1 MPRWLEKVGRMKTG
15 AKAGSRPVD
24 RTENAVFGALMA
36 AFMGVSPFVANA
48 AGRRADAIFS
58 RAARAQQATLRQ
70 VPATLLQA
78 APWHRHGAG
87 KVPDTPAQWRSPDGL
102 LRTGRVFAPAGAE
115 AGSRVKVWIDQAG
128 DMVSPPMQQAEIAN
142 RVELAQGLAAAGFA
156 AGLGVIGWLTRQSLD
171 RRRRPA
177 A

>member
-1 MPRWLEKVGRMKTG
+1 MNTG
-15 AKAGSRPVD
+15 AKTRSREVE
-24 RTENAVFGALMA
+24 RTENAIFGALMA

-48 AGRRADAIFS
+48 AGRRADATLS
-58 RAARAQQATLRQ
+58 RAAQAQQATLRQ

-78 APWHRHGAG
+78 APAHGHG
-87 KVPDTPAQWRSPDGL
+87 SREIPDTPAHWQSPDGL
-102 LRTGRVFAPAGAE
+102 LRTGRVSAPAGAE
-115 AGSRVKVWIDQAG
+115 AGSRVKVWINQAG
-128 DMVSPPMQQAEIAN
+128 DLVAPPLRQAEIAA

-171 RRRRPA
+171 RRRQA

>member
-1 MPRWLEKVGRMKTG
+1 MVRSMQAE
-15 AKAGSRPVD
+15 AKHGSREAD

-48 AGRRADAIFS
+48 AGRRADATLS
-58 RAARAQQATLRQ
+58 RAAQAQHATLRQ

-78 APWHRHGAG
+78 APAHRHGAG
-87 KVPDTPAQWRSPDGL
+87 TFRIRPRNGRVRTAA
-102 LRTGRVFAPAGAE
+102 RTGRVSAPAGAE
-115 AGSRVKVWIDQAG
+115 AGSRVKVWINQAG
-128 DMVSPPMQQAEIAN
+128 DVVAAPMQQAEIAS

-156 AGLGVIGWLTRQSLD
+156 AGLGVIGWLTRRSLA
-171 RRRRPA
+171 RRQQA

>member
-1 MPRWLEKVGRMKTG
+1 MQAGAKTG
-15 AKAGSRPVD
+15 SREVE
-24 RTENAVFGALMA
+24 RTQNAVFGALMA

-48 AGRRADAIFS
+48 AGRRADATLS
-58 RAARAQQATLRQ
+58 RAAQAQRATLRQ

-78 APWHRHGAG
+78 APAHRHGSREI
-87 KVPDTPAQWRSPDGL
+87 PDAPAQWPGPDGL
-102 LRTGRVFAPAGAE
+102 PRTGRVCAPAEAE
-115 AGSRVKVWIDQAG
+115 AGSRVKVWINQAG
-128 DMVSPPMQQAEIAN
+128 DVVAPPLRQADIAN

-171 RRRRPA
+171 RRRRA